1 MFDII
6 HVIIYLLLA
15 GALALSVILARK
27 FRAGALN
34 ILFVSYAFGVFFLA
48 LSQLFDYL
56 VGNGTYVLADVSF
69 HLWLHLIM
77 YCSLLA
83 FIWGGYR
90 VKKSI
95 DSVQA
100 ASSSGLSGTDKTV
113 FASLTILAGA
123 FFVLPPI
130 LEPAFSVSLP
140 GSAIDLFG
148 LHHFLVFVGAFV
160 VGWYLFRI
168 KGSWGLLGQG
178 IAFMVAF
185 LVLIGGLHLWEV
197 VTESQ
202 SLQLFDLPETIV
214 EGVELFFLL
223 PAVLAFIV
231 GQWRIFK
238 FVR

>member
-6 HVIIYLLLA
+6 HEIIYLLLVV
-15 GALALSVILARK
+15 ALALSIVLARK

-56 VGNGTYVLADVSF
+56 VGNGTYLLVDVSF

-95 DSVQA
+95 DSGEGVP
-100 ASSSGLSGTDKTV
+100 GLGGADKAV

-123 FFVLPPI
+123 FLALPPI

-178 IAFMVAF
+178 IAFMIAF

-202 SLQLFDLPETIV
+202 SLRLFNLPETIV

-231 GQWRIFK
+231 GQWRVFR